1 MNLSV
6 SVINPSQIARE
17 GLCRIIND
25 AGLTVVAEA
34 SCVDAVAPV
43 TGDIVLID
51 NPDPAEQVGAIEVL
65 CAQAEGVK
73 CVVLAEK
80 FDYQAMVNCF
90 EHGAQGYAVKN
101 IPGSTLIAL
110 LNLAALGHKVMPSDL
125 AEMLSQVP
133 GSGPQIT
140 IESNLSADEA
150 NLSTREREV
159 LNCLMSGI
167 PNKLIARRLDRSEAT
182 VKVHVKAIL
191 RKLHVTNRTQAAMWA
206 RAHGMGS
213 RDPQLDN
220 AAGRPSSHVSAAK
233 KPFEHANEAASA

>member
-1 MNLSV
+1 VNLSV

-73 CVVLAEK
+73 CV
-80 FDYQAMVNCF
+80 
-90 EHGAQGYAVKN
+90 VKN